1 MKVPLLLTASCAL
14 IVSGCASG
22 GVLDERIRLGAPEP
36 LRLAV
41 GQRFPAMRPG
51 FGVRPPVGGF
61 VATLVSDDESVVSV
75 RRVADGRDASAVDLV
90 GLKPGRTKVRLA
102 NALGLPPARERMD
115 DTAAFVVEVQ

>member
-1 MKVPLLLTASCAL
+1 M
-14 IVSGCASG
+14 
-22 GVLDERIRLGAPEP
+22 
-36 LRLAV
+36 
-41 GQRFPAMRPG
+41 
-51 FGVRPPVGGF
+51 
-61 VATLVSDDESVVSV
+61 ATLVSDDESVVSV